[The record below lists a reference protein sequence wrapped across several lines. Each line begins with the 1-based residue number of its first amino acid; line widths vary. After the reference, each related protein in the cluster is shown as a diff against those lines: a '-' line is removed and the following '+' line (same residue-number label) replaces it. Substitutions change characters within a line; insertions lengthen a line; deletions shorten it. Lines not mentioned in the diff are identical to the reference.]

1 MYFFHEYGNN
11 VCVNAEDFENQPFF
25 ENNLPLMF
33 IDVTDCSAVII
44 FTCINKL
51 FEIKISL
58 KIIC

>member
-1 MYFFHEYGNN
+1 MYFFSEDGKN
-11 VCVNAEDFENQPFF
+11 VCVNAVDFENQPFY

-51 FEIKISL
+51 F
-58 KIIC
+58 